1 MKNFF
6 ISFFI
11 ITTAVFGVLFA
22 VQMKDAGKFGTQITE
37 LTQQHEDA
45 VKEADTLRKQVAVLT
60 QEKEALSQDK
70 KTLEQEVADYKTQME
85 DLETVV
91 AKTQESA
98 DAAEAAAKAGE
109 DQEGAAKFAE
119 GLAEMMDTPEMRET
133 VRMQIQ
139 GAVIEPIYGSLMK
152 SLNMSAEDREKF
164 TEILMEKYMAGM
176 DMFGAM
182 QSGDPED
189 YKKVQADIEQRQ
201 KEVDGKI
208 KELLGDENYKKYEYY
223 QQTEQERMVVGQF
236 NQRLAYSNNPISEDQ
251 HEQLVKLMYEEKQ
264 AAKDDPGY
272 FNPEKA
278 GPDELTDEGID
289 NLARI
294 QVDINRRVRDRA
306 DSVLEEDQL
315 LAFEKFQDAFLQQ
328 QLMGLRMASQMFKP
342 KKEE

>member
-6 ISFFI
+6 ISFFLV
-11 ITTAVFGVLFA
+11 TTAVFAVLFA
-22 VQMKDAGKFGTQITE
+22 IQVKDASKFGTQITE
-37 LTQQHEDA
+37 LTQQNEDA
-45 VKEADTLRKQVAVLT
+45 VKEANTLRKQIAVLT
-60 QEKEALSQDK
+60 QEKDALSEDK

-91 AKTQESA
+91 TKTQESA
-98 DAAEAAAKAGE
+98 DAAAEAAEG
-109 DQEGAAKFAE
+109 QEGASKFAE

-189 YKKVQADIEQRQ
+189 YKKVQAEIEQRQ

-208 KELLGDENYKKYEYY
+208 KELLGEENYKKYEYY

-236 NQRLAYSNNPISEDQ
+236 NQRLAYSDNPISEDQ

-264 AAKDDPGY
+264 NVKDDPGY

-278 GPDELTDEGID
+278 GPDELTEEGID

-294 QVDINRRVRDRA
+294 QVDINKRVRDRA
-306 DSVLEEDQL
+306 GSVLNEDQL

-342 KKEE
+342 KKAE